1 MIDVSEL
8 LLLTKEKNA
17 SDLHLSAGIPP
28 TLRIHGTLEKVS
40 NELLSKEDMH
50 TMLYDVLS
58 DENRARFEENKELD
72 FSIELSGVGRFRVNA
87 FYQRR
92 GEGASFRLIPE
103 VIKSIADLGLPPIVE
118 KLAHIERGLVLVTG
132 PTGSGKS
139 TTLASMIDIINVER
153 YQHIIT
159 IEDPIEFVHQAKN
172 CLVNQRE
179 IGFHTKS
186 FTAAL
191 RSALREDPDV
201 ILVGEMRDLE
211 TISMA
216 LTAAETG
223 HVVFATLHTN
233 SAPQTID
240 RIVDVFPPHQ
250 QSQIRAQLSDSLQ
263 GVVSQTL
270 IPVMDGRGRVCAAEV
285 MVASSAIRNL
295 IREGKTH
302 QMPSIIQT
310 SARDGMQSM
319 DQTLRNLVMQRKIS
333 PDDALRFAIDKSGFE
348 RSHPAP
354 AGMSTGAGAPS
365 KYGQP
370 QQRPVG
376 EPPRGIG
383 QRFY

>member
-1 MIDVSEL
+1 MDVSEL

-40 NELLSKEDMH
+40 TELLSKEDMH

-72 FSIELSGVGRFRVNA
+72 FSIELSNVGRFRVNA

-103 VIKSIADLGLPPIVE
+103 IIKSISDLGLPPIVE

-250 QSQIRAQLSDSLQ
+250 QSQIRTQLSDSLQ

-270 IPVMDGRGRVCAAEV
+270 IPTIDGHGRVCAAEV

-348 RSHPAP
+348 RSQP
-354 AGMSTGAGAPS
+354 AGVSTGAGAPS

-376 EPPRGIG
+376 EPPRGMG